1 MLKVDELIASR
12 RAAAALFCVGSWVS
26 VGCFDSFRLDGSGS
40 FGSGLFGLDGSL
52 LGWLMSAVRFW
63 DGSSDIFDGEFDPGS
78 GRTLAACLTHAS
90 RAVRPFGV
98 HERRTGE

>member
-1 MLKVDELIASR
+1 MLVVGVCVILENSTVCLKVDDCFCDSLVFAGWL
-12 RAAAALFCVGSWVS
+12 LFLFVGVVWWVS
-26 VGCFDSFRLDGSGS
+26 AGFVLARVFSCQ
-40 FGSGLFGLDGSL
+40 GLFRCYGLC
-52 LGWLMSAVRFW
+52 F
-63 DGSSDIFDGEFDPGS
+63 FNGEFDPGS

>member
-1 MLKVDELIASR
+1 MVDGVQVSFENSTVCR
-12 RAAAALFCVGSWVS
+12 ALFFWFDGLCQIYEATAPRVVVS
-26 VGCFDSFRLDGSGS
+26 FVLPGF
-40 FGSGLFGLDGSL
+40 
-52 LGWLMSAVRFW
+52 V
-63 DGSSDIFDGEFDPGS
+63 GEFDPGS